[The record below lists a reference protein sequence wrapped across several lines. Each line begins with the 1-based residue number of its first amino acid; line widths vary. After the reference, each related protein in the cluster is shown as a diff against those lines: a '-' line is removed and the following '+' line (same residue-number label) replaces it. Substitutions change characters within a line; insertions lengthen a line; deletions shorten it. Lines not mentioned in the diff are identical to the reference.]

1 MASLVRGR
9 SRRSRA
15 VPRPAATLTI
25 RAGQPRR
32 GELVIGF
39 GNVTEEA
46 IERGIAAIADLLQP
60 PARRSASRS
69 RRPAE
74 RRTRAR

>member
-1 MASLVRGR
+1 MRTR
-9 SRRSRA
+9 SIGLHDLADYRIES
-15 VPRPAATLTI
+15 
-25 RAGQPRR
+25 QPRR

-60 PARRSASRS
+60 PS
-69 RRPAE
+69 RRPVE
-74 RRTRAR
+74 RRTRPRARRHRR